1 MKFFSPH
8 SSGATRCLFA
18 AFAGLA
24 LASAAQA
31 QLTVKKEDIK
41 DNLFAFRAVGV
52 ALQDVGG
59 ALESSENVAY
69 NAWEF
74 PEGPSAGAHLYYLYA
89 DSKGNADQAHFIL
102 KWDFSKSGHQ
112 IKEVEIPHN
121 RFYFQ
126 FESGSTVEEV
136 LGVISYSVDGKEWV
150 ELDQFTP
157 DTVGLNPEQP
167 VKFQDNPLYVVLEK
181 PADTF
186 FYKVEL
192 RVRGGA
198 FFGQAFQWQ
207 RMGQE
212 PEVMRPDYFAV
223 NFSVGPKP

>member
-1 MKFFSPH
+1 MKFFLPH
-8 SSGATRCLFA
+8 LSTATGGVLA
-18 AFAGLA
+18 AFASLA
-24 LASAAQA
+24 LVSATQA
-31 QLTVKKEDIK
+31 QLTVKKEDVRE
-41 DNLFAFRAVGV
+41 NLFAFRAVGP

-59 ALESSENVAY
+59 SLESSENIGY

-74 PEGPSAGAHLYYLYA
+74 PEGPSAGAKLYYLYA
-89 DSKGNADQAHFIL
+89 DSKGNADQAHFVL
-102 KWDFSKSGHQ
+102 KWDFSQSGHQ
-112 IKEVEIPHN
+112 VKEVEIPNN

-136 LGVISYSVDGKEWV
+136 LGVISYSIDGKEWV

-181 PADTF
+181 PADVF
-186 FYKVEL
+186 YYKVEF
-192 RVRGGA
+192 RVRGGS
-198 FFGQAFQWQ
+198 FYGQAFQWQ
-207 RMGQE
+207 RMGLE